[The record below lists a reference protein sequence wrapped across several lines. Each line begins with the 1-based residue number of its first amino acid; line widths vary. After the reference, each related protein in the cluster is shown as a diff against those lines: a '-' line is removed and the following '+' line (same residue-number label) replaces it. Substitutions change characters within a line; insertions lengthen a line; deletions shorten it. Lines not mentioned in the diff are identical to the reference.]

1 MEKLLKYLQPH
12 FIETPIC
19 GPMYVLPDGRILD
32 CTFAGNEYVSI
43 WRYMLDFWLMDNPK
57 PLDGMARI
65 RCFGMVGTELRRR
78 GWIKIDTKGQWV
90 ERYKRLTAE
99 QKNTLQFIRA
109 YFTLTKDYV
118 ADRTITCCFTGPR
131 SKNYPSVE
139 NFEETVTQ
147 RLKEEIQKAI
157 DEGYRCFMSGMAAGV
172 DLIAAAIVL
181 NYKKQYPELKITLEG
196 VIPFQLQSK
205 RWTEERK
212 AMYQSILDECDRV
225 EYIAKEESVKSYEMR
240 DRFMVDNSHLVIAVE
255 SQGNGTK
262 RTVEYASKLGKEIR
276 SMKV

>member
-1 MEKLLKYLQPH
+1 MDKLLEYLQPH

-19 GPMYVLPDGRILD
+19 GAMYIVPDGRILD
-32 CTFAGNEYVSI
+32 CTFAGEEYVGI
-43 WRYMLDFWLMDNPK
+43 WRYMLDFWLTENSK
-57 PLDGMARI
+57 ALDGMARI
-65 RCFGMVGTELRRR
+65 RYFGMIGTELRRR
-78 GWIKIDTKGQWV
+78 GWIRIDTKKQWV

-99 QKNTLQFIRA
+99 QKNTLRFIRA
-109 YFTLTKDYV
+109 YFTFTKDYV

-131 SKNYPSVE
+131 PKNYPLVE
-139 NFEETVTQ
+139 HFEETVTQ
-147 RLKEEIQKAI
+147 KLKEEIQKAI

-196 VIPFQLQSK
+196 VIPFQLQAK

-255 SQGNGTK
+255 SQSNGTK
-262 RTVEYASKLGKEIR
+262 RTLEYASKLGKEIR
-276 SMKV
+276 SIKV